1 MSSDTTNTTVIGLQG
16 IPVSSI
22 TPSDGYVLTYVAGDN
37 NWEGR
42 PTNKLT
48 QIYFTS
54 NDTWVCPA
62 GVTTV
67 TLVGAGSGG
76 GGGGGG
82 RNTFGGSLNP
92 TLGQGGGAGGSA
104 LQGTIV
110 VDVIPGE
117 TYDIIIGAAAP
128 GGLGAQNA
136 NSFDVGDDGSGGNP
150 TQFKHGSN
158 VLASFKGAGQGM
170 GGGFSG
176 STRLAAPGGS
186 HVKCDFVYREDRFNA
201 PVAYGGSVT
210 TGLLT
215 ISGQYNCIG
224 DYSYGSNGSG
234 IPGYSGGAGGSA
246 GPQGNGGDGG
256 NGSSTPTNGSD
267 GAPNSGAGGGG
278 GGGGGQLGMGIEAG
292 DGGAGGSGYL
302 YLIY

>member
-1 MSSDTTNTTVIGLQG
+1 MTDINGTVVGLQG
-16 IPVSSI
+16 NPVDDESP
-22 TPSDGYVLTYVAGDN
+22 TDGYVLTWDGDDGY
-37 NWEGR
+37 WVPR
-42 PTNKLT
+42 PTTGLRKE
-48 QIYFTS
+48 YFTS
-54 NDTWVCPA
+54 NDTWTCPD
-62 GVTTV
+62 GVTTI

-82 RNTFGGSLNP
+82 RNTFGGSLSP

-110 VDVIPGE
+110 VSVTSGE
-117 TYDIIIGAAAP
+117 TYDIIIGASAP

-136 NSFDVGDDGSGGNP
+136 NSFDIGDDGAGGNP

-158 VLASFKGAGQGM
+158 ILASFKGAGQGM
-170 GGGFSG
+170 GGGFSS

-186 HVKCDFVYREDRFNA
+186 HVKCNFVYREDRFNA

-224 DYSYGSNGSG
+224 DFSYGSNGSG
-234 IPGYSGGAGGSA
+234 IAGYSGGAGGAA
-246 GPQGNGGDGG
+246 GPQGNGGNGG

-267 GAPNSGAGGGG
+267 GPPNSGGGGDA